1 MFPNS
6 NQVNYRSFI
15 RLLWLLRKIKV
26 RSLRKAYRKVFMPAS
41 SCQSNFEDRLA
52 ELVGTLSVFV
62 LLVFFPCTN
71 INAYQQGRE
80 IELLESP
87 SVSCMVESIRTSFEQ
102 GRRGICKFRS
112 WNIS

>member
-1 MFPNS
+1 MVAQDVPRYTM
-6 NQVNYRSFI
+6 VAGDRAE
-15 RLLWLLRKIKV
+15 LRGLNLEGLRRNGFSDQEV

-41 SCQSNFEDRLA
+41 SSQSNFEDRLA
-52 ELVGTLSVFV
+52 ELE
-62 LLVFFPCTN
+62 
-71 INAYQQGRE
+71 RE

-87 SVSCMVESIRTSFEQ
+87 SVSYMVESIRTSFDQ